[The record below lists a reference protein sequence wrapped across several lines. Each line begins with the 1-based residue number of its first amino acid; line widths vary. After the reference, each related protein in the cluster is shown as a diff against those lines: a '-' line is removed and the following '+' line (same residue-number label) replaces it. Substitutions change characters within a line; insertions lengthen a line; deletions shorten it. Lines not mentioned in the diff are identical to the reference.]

1 MPLPNTRRRYNKPN
15 NKNKPS
21 KPHNNS
27 KPLRN
32 STLSITQINLK
43 KKRNAWGT
51 LLTNIHGQRNPII
64 LASEPYTNE
73 KNHIPHVHK
82 DLTPYYKKTGTSK
95 PRAAILI
102 HKTLDNKCCELTQFT
117 SPDLVALTIK
127 HDSKEI
133 VMASSYMDGNM
144 TILPP
149 NMNRLIDY
157 ADKHKLPLII
167 VADTNEEHKLWGNKE
182 CNKRGKEL
190 LNFLQL
196 VVYLGPIR
204 ERLLHS

>member
-1 MPLPNTRRRYNKPN
+1 MNLSPGARTKLNTRRGGGYLPLPNTRRRCNKPN
-15 NKNKPS
+15 NTNKPS

-51 LLTNIHGQRNPII
+51 LLTNIHVRRNSII

-73 KNHIPHVHK
+73 NNHIPHVHK
-82 DLTPYYKKTGTSK
+82 DLTPYYNKTGTSK
-95 PRAAILI
+95 SRAAIII

-117 SPDLVALTIK
+117 SPDLVVLTIM

-133 VMASSYMDGNM
+133 FMASSYTDGNM
-144 TILPP
+144 TIPP
-149 NMNRLIDY
+149 LNMNRLIDY
-157 ADKHKLPLII
+157 ADKHKLP
-167 VADTNEEHKLWGNKE
+167 
-182 CNKRGKEL
+182 
-190 LNFLQL
+190 Q
-196 VVYLGPIR
+196 
-204 ERLLHS
+204 